1 MASIPDAPLL
11 TESTDL
17 STYPTTSLQQ
27 IGFFIIFFFPALA
40 LVVVSL
46 RVYSRCS
53 ARTFGWDD
61 GFIVAAMVRFPFAR
75 SGGSCLI
82 SLNCKC
88 SHCVSP
94 QMTALAEAGC
104 SYVMMKTNFIGVHTW
119 QIPPLAQPTERPRSQ
134 VWAYVVI
141 MLYNPQLCFVK
152 SSVLFFLLR
161 IGGHKPG
168 IRWSIHAL
176 NVCNILLM
184 VSVFVASVFTCVP
197 VNKYW
202 DRGVPGHCND
212 EGLQYIVS
220 SSVTALTDILVVI
233 LPIKIVVGLQMPMRL
248 KMGLTFVLTLG
259 IVVAIV
265 SILRLIWLIDYHYGD
280 LFQNPDFSY
289 DIRFVYS
296 TIECNLAI
304 ICASIPA
311 LSSLLKRWFPN
322 RFAKLTK
329 SGGGDGRKYPN
340 TFFFRHR
347 DDDKTAHDQQQTSS
361 HVIRTFGGSTI
372 VVKDLPASPLSSSYL
387 CSPLDANP
395 RQSGD
400 DGSDEEGI
408 LFDIYNIRKTTKF
421 DVSYNDAG
429 SVRSGDLARSAS
441 RFRYQQSMGVL
452 SGEELG

>member
-1 MASIPDAPLL
+1 MASILDAPLP

-27 IGFFIIFFFPALA
+27 IGFFIIFFLPALA
-40 LVVVSL
+40 LVVISL

-53 ARTFGWDD
+53 SRTFGWDD
-61 GFIVAAMVRFPFAR
+61 GFIVAAM
-75 SGGSCLI
+75 I
-82 SLNCKC
+82 
-88 SHCVSP
+88 
-94 QMTALAEAGC
+94 TALAEAGC
-104 SYVMMKTNFIGVHTW
+104 SYVMMKMNFIGVHTW
-119 QIPPLAQPTERPRSQ
+119 QIPPLAQPTERPWSQ
-134 VWAYVVI
+134 VWAYVAI

-152 SSVLFFLLR
+152 SS
-161 IGGHKPG
+161 PG
-168 IRWSIHAL
+168 IRRSIHAL
-176 NVCNILLM
+176 NVCNILLLI
-184 VSVFVASVFTCVP
+184 SVFAASVFTCVP
-197 VNKYW
+197 INKYW
-202 DRGVPGHCND
+202 DRGVPGHCNN

-259 IVVAIV
+259 IIVAIV

-322 RFAKLTK
+322 LFAKLTK
-329 SGGGDGRKYPN
+329 TGGGGGGDGRKYPN

-347 DDDKTAHDQQQTSS
+347 DDDKTAHDQEQTSS

-387 CSPLDANP
+387 CSPLYANP
-395 RQSGD
+395 RHGGD
-400 DGSDEEGI
+400 DDDSDEEGI
-408 LFDIYNIRKTTKF
+408 LYDIYNIRKTTKF
-421 DVSYNDAG
+421 DMSYNDAG

-441 RFRYQQSMGVL
+441 KSRYQQSMGVL
-452 SGEELG
+452 SGE